1 MIPPAHRKV
10 SLLAFA
16 AVLAFLLGTAVYV
29 FDRPAGTAYLLPAWL
44 NLQGSGVRPF
54 GAFGDLGA
62 LGAFGGV
69 GASLPTLAHAFAF
82 SLLTALVLPRGAG
95 FAALACGGWALLE
108 TLFELG
114 QHPSVSP
121 LLARAIGERFNG
133 IPVLDH
139 LVPYFS
145 GGVFD
150 PVDVLFGLLGAL
162 AAFAVLRLA
171 HAPEPGQR
179 PPCPG

>member
-1 MIPPAHRKV
+1 M
-10 SLLAFA
+10 
-16 AVLAFLLGTAVYV
+16 LAFLLGTAVYV
-29 FDRPAGTAYLLPAWL
+29 FDRPAGTAYMLPASL
-44 NLQGSGVRPF
+44 SLQDNGVRAF
-54 GAFGDLGA
+54 GAFGN
-62 LGAFGGV
+62 
-69 GASLPTLAHAFAF
+69 SLPTLAHAFAF

-95 FAALACGGWALLE
+95 VAALACGGWALLE

-114 QHPSVSP
+114 QHPWVSP

-150 PVDVLFGLLGAL
+150 QVDVLFGLLGAL
-162 AAFAVLRLA
+162 AAFAVLRFA
-171 HAPEPGQR
+171 HAPEPGKRRQAPAELR
-179 PPCPG
+179 RQTGSTREIE

>member
-1 MIPPAHRKV
+1 M
-10 SLLAFA
+10 AFA
-16 AVLAFLLGTAVYV
+16 AVLALLLGTAVYV

-44 NLQGSGVRPF
+44 SLQDSGVRPF
-54 GAFGDLGA
+54 GAF
-62 LGAFGGV
+62 

-95 FAALACGGWALLE
+95 NAALACGGWAALE

-121 LLARAIGERFNG
+121 LLARAIGERFSG

-139 LVPYFS
+139 VVPYFK

-150 PVDVLFGLLGAL
+150 GMDVLFGLLGAL
-162 AAFAVLRLA
+162 AAFVVLRLA
-171 HAPEPGQR
+171 HSPEQGQR
-179 PPCPG
+179 PPGPG

>member
-1 MIPPAHRKV
+1 MHRKV
-10 SLLAFA
+10 SLVAFA

-44 NLQGSGVRPF
+44 SLQDSGVRPF
-54 GAFGDLGA
+54 GAFG
-62 LGAFGGV
+62 AFGD
-69 GASLPTLAHAFAF
+69 SLPTLAHAFAF
-82 SLLTALVLPRGAG
+82 SLLTALVLPRGVG
-95 FAALACGGWALLE
+95 YAALACGGWALLE

-114 QHPSVSP
+114 QHPSISP
-121 LLARAIGERFNG
+121 LLARAIGERFSG

-150 PVDVLFGLLGAL
+150 GMDVLFGLLGAL
-162 AAFAVLRLA
+162 AAFGVLRLA
-171 HAPEPGQR
+171 DSPEQGRR
-179 PPCPG
+179 PPGPG